1 MNELVRKWAALAVV
15 LVPMLAA
22 NVAFG
27 TEYGPCYQSYRE
39 SGLTQ
44 QQMTFGQ
51 FRHFYSH
58 TLCAR
63 DGGGFAAAREV
74 RVSEETR

>member
-1 MNELVRKWAALAVV
+1 MNGVVRKWATLAVV
-15 LVPMLAA
+15 LVTMLAA
-22 NVAFG
+22 DVAFG
-27 TEYGPCYQSYRE
+27 ADYRPCYQSYRE

-44 QQMTFGQ
+44 QQMTFDQ
-51 FRHFYSH
+51 FRHFYSD

>member
-1 MNELVRKWAALAVV
+1 MSETTTKGVALVALMTMLAVG
-15 LVPMLAA
+15 
-22 NVAFG
+22 VAFG
-27 TEYGPCYQSYRE
+27 EDYGPCYEAYRE
-39 SGLTQ
+39 SSLTQ
-44 QQMTFGQ
+44 QQMTFDK